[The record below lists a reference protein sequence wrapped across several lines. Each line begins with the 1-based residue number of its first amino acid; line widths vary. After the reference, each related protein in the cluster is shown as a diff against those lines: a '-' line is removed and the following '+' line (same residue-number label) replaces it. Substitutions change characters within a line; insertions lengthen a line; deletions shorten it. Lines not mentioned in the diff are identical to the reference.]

1 MVWHVGSET
10 EVQENMMLAPGTVVA
25 MSVDTEVLEPVDVLV
40 AGGGTAGCLAALAA
54 ARNGARTM
62 LVERYGYLGGMMTAG
77 NAGLTMYM
85 KFSGQPAHHAADQ
98 AALATNP
105 EDVQIAGGITKELA
119 DRLIASGIGIGN
131 TGQAGSYVFSSS
143 EDFKRL
149 LFDMMAEAGVKL
161 RLHSWVTDVVMEDDA
176 VAGVVVE
183 SKSGRQIIPATQVI
197 DATGDGDV
205 AVRAG
210 VPYHVGVT
218 PNDITVKDGAKIGEM
233 HAMGVMFKA
242 GNVDLKTTFGWLTEN
257 PNRFAKQPFARFT
270 FAEAKAHFERGDMAT
285 INILMDETPRRFQ
298 VYNLPTPGV
307 VTLCCPS
314 FSGDGTN
321 VEDLTRAEVVLAG
334 MVDRWLANMRANVP
348 GFEGAFLLDCP
359 EIGVRE
365 TRHIAGEHV
374 LNIEDIYKQVD
385 FPDSIGRGSHP
396 IDTRPRPAWLQDPE
410 TSYPPRWFFHIPFRS
425 LIAKERPNL
434 MVVGRCMSATHEAFG
449 CIRPTVQ
456 CMITGE
462 AAGTAAA
469 LSVGKGLDD
478 IRALPFEDLRNA
490 LTDQGVLL

>member
-1 MVWHVGSET
+1 
-10 EVQENMMLAPGTVVA
+10 MLAPGTVVA

-176 VAGVVVE
+176 VAGGVVE

-242 GNVDLKTTFGWLTEN
+242 GNVDLQTTFDWLVEN
-257 PNRFAKQPFARFT
+257 PEHFGKQPFARFT
-270 FAEAKAHFERGDMAT
+270 LEEAKERFEAGDMAT
-285 INILMDETPRRFQ
+285 INIIMDSVPKRFQ
-298 VYNLPTPGV
+298 VYNLPTEGV

-314 FSGDGTN
+314 YVGDGTKA
-321 VEDLTRAEVVLAG
+321 EDLTRAETTLAS
-334 MVDRWLANMRANVP
+334 MVDRWLGNMRSVP
-348 GFEGAFLLDCP
+348 GFERAFLLDCP
-359 EIGVRE
+359 QIGVRE
-365 TRHIAGEHV
+365 TRHIEGDFLLE
-374 LNIEDIYKQVD
+374 IEDIFHQVE

-396 IDTRPRPAWLQDPE
+396 IDTRPRPKWLNDPE
-410 TSYPPRWFFHIPFRS
+410 TSYPPRWYFHIPFRS
-425 LIAKERPNL
+425 LLAKGVRNL

-469 LSVGKGLDD
+469 LCVGKKVAVRD
-478 IRALPFEDLRNA
+478 LPFARIKEA
-490 LTDQGVLL
+490 LLAQGVLL

>member
-1 MVWHVGSET
+1 
-10 EVQENMMLAPGTVVA
+10 MLELGGTVTMTVETPVA
-25 MSVDTEVLEPVDVLV
+25 AEVDVLV

-54 ARNGARTM
+54 ARNGACVM
-62 LVERYGYLGGMMTAG
+62 LVERHGYLGGMVTAG
-77 NAGLTMYM
+77 NAGLTMFM
-85 KFSGQPAHHAADQ
+85 KFSGDPEEHAADQ
-98 AALATNP
+98 ETLRERP
-105 EDVQIAGGITKELA
+105 LDVQIAGGITKEFA
-119 DRLIASGIGIGN
+119 DRLISSGAGIGN
-131 TGQAGSYVFSSS
+131 FGQAGSYIFTSS
-143 EDFKRL
+143 EDTKRL
-149 LFDMMAEAGVKL
+149 LFDMMEEAGVQL
-161 RLHSWVTDVVMEDDA
+161 RLHSWAADVLMEGDT
-176 VAGVVVE
+176 VRGVVVE
-183 SKSGRQIIPATQVI
+183 SKSGRQVILAKMAI
-197 DATGDGDV
+197 DATGDGDLC
-205 AVRAG
+205 VRSG
-210 VPYHVGVT
+210 VPFHLGVT
-218 PNDITVKDGAKIGEM
+218 PDDITVKDGAKIGEM